1 MSKTWW
7 DVTTGYLN
15 ERDPQC
21 PARPQTFIG
30 PDLVG
35 ELDVLDCDVVP
46 AIVDIKHR
54 GSQTRLAPPDGEP
67 GQRLPLHHRVVG
79 KGGPAGAA

>member
-1 MSKTWW
+1 M
-7 DVTTGYLN
+7 TTCYLN

-35 ELDVLDCDVVP
+35 ELDILDCDVVP
-46 AIVDIKHR
+46 AIEKGVT
-54 GSQTRLAPPDGEP
+54 SQETGHSHLIERPARVSPSKTVWSVKEV
-67 GQRLPLHHRVVG
+67 QQELPEEHV
-79 KGGPAGAA
+79 P